1 MRPALCWLRTFPKG
15 KSHECNA
22 CFAGRRFGPKLLD
35 VAAVADLLGCS
46 QRHVY
51 RLSDAGKMPAPVRLG
66 SLVRWS
72 ASSIRE
78 WVDAGCPAV
87 RKVNGAGR

>member
-1 MRPALCWLRTFPKG
+1 MTTTAIAVQG
-15 KSHECNA
+15 
-22 CFAGRRFGPKLLD
+22 AGAQLLD
-35 VAAVADLLGCS
+35 VQTVAEMLDCS

-51 RLSDAGKMPAPVRLG
+51 RLSDAGKMPAPVKLG

-78 WVDAGCPAV
+78 WIDQGCPSV
-87 RKVNGAGR
+87 RMMKGAGR